1 MQNPSFKHLLGIE
14 HLSCE
19 EIELILQTT
28 DSMKEITQRSIKK
41 VPTLK
46 GKTVI
51 NLFFEP
57 STRTKLSF
65 EIAAKRLSADTIG
78 FSSATSSLS
87 KGENLL
93 DTVKNCEAML
103 PDVIV
108 IRHPCSGASHFVSQH
123 INCSVINAGD
133 GINQH
138 PTQALL
144 DIFTIKERINDLK
157 GIKIAIIGDIKHSRV
172 AHSDIM
178 LFTKMGA
185 NVFVSGPGFLMNP
198 FISVLGAKICDKIE
212 DAICDADVII
222 LLRIQKE
229 RFGNGVIPSER
240 EYAMLY
246 GINMNRIKSAKEN
259 VIVMHPGPVNWGV
272 EISPDIMDYNNN
284 IILDQVTNGVALRM
298 ALLYILSNQGER
310 E

>member
-1 MQNPSFKHLLGIE
+1 MQNPSFKHLIGIE
-14 HLSCE
+14 HLSFE
-19 EIELILQTT
+19 EIELILQTA

-41 VPTLK
+41 VPTLR

-78 FSSATSSLS
+78 FSSSTSSLT

-103 PDVIV
+103 PDIIV
-108 IRHPCSGASHFVSQH
+108 MRHPCSGASHFVSQH
-123 INCSVINAGD
+123 LNCSVINAGD

-144 DIFTIKERINDLK
+144 DLFTIKEKNNDFK
-157 GIKIAIIGDIKHSRV
+157 GLKIAIIGDIKHSRV
-172 AHSDIM
+172 AHSDIL

-185 NVFVSGPGFLMNP
+185 NVFVAGPGFLMNP
-198 FISVLGAKICDKIE
+198 FISILGAKICDKVE

-229 RFGNGVIPSER
+229 RFGKGVIPSER
-240 EYAMLY
+240 EYATFY
-246 GINMNRIKSAKEN
+246 GINMNRIKLAGEKALL
-259 VIVMHPGPVNWGV
+259 MHPGPVNWGV
-272 EISPDIMDYNNN
+272 ELSPDVIEYNNN

-298 ALLYILSNQGER
+298 ALLYLLSNQGEK

>member
-1 MQNPSFKHLLGIE
+1 MQNPSFKHLLCIE
-14 HLSCE
+14 HLSNE
-19 EIELILQTT
+19 EIELILQTAE
-28 DSMKEITQRSIKK
+28 SMKEITQRTIKK

-51 NLFFEP
+51 NLFFES

-78 FSSATSSLS
+78 FSSGTSSLS

-103 PDVIV
+103 PDIIV
-108 IRHPCSGASHFVSQH
+108 MRHPCSGAPHFVSERL
-123 INCSVINAGD
+123 NCSVINAGD

-144 DIFTIKERINDLK
+144 DLFTIKEKINDLK
-157 GIKIAIIGDIKHSRV
+157 GLKIAIIGDIKHSRV
-172 AHSDIM
+172 AHSDIL
-178 LFTKMGA
+178 LFSRMGA
-185 NVFVSGPGFLMNP
+185 NVFVAGPGFLMNP
-198 FISVLGAKICDKIE
+198 FISTLGAKICNRVE
-212 DAICDADVII
+212 DAISDADIII
-222 LLRIQKE
+222 LLRIQRE
-229 RFGNGVIPSER
+229 RFGKGIIPSER
-240 EYAMLY
+240 EYAAFY
-246 GINMNRIKSAKEN
+246 GINMNRIKFAKEN
-259 VIVMHPGPVNWGV
+259 VLIMHPGPVNWGV
-272 EISPDIMDYNNN
+272 ELSPDIIEYNKN

-298 ALLYILSNQGER
+298 ALLYILSNQGEK